1 MNNSNNSSQK
11 SMSIAEQKC
20 EFCEKIFSTKFN
32 LQRHLQNTKYCLKKR
47 GLQTNKIYCPSCKK
61 ILSSKRSLKSHQN
74 ICIGK
79 KIKYY
84 EEQNIRNEER
94 IKALE
99 KILENK
105 DEQIL
110 KQLKQI
116 EKLEDK
122 LENIA
127 IKAVERPTYQDN
139 RKSNVNQII
148 NNLQPITEEH
158 LKEQVQYLTFDHI
171 KRGIPGYVEYALEYP
186 LKDRII
192 CVDFSRR
199 KIKYK
204 DTDENIITDP
214 EMSKLSQKLFSAID
228 ERNQTLILDYLEQ
241 MNKRLFGNIDDEKSE
256 EDHLEDDRIVKE
268 VSRICDYK
276 IGVLKG
282 SRGDLTDFQ
291 RDFIKGVCTKVSS

>member
-1 MNNSNNSSQK
+1 MSTYKCQYCKNNFSSK
-11 SMSIAEQKC
+11 SSLTTHIKRARYC
-20 EFCEKIFSTKFN
+20 IKIRYNKSKDKQGVFICDDCNRGFTSKQSLN
-32 LQRHLQNTKYCLKKR
+32 IHKENCLK
-47 GLQTNKIYCPSCKK
+47 Y
-61 ILSSKRSLKSHQN
+61 N
-74 ICIGK
+74 IK
-79 KIKYY
+79 L
-84 EEQNIRNEER
+84 ER
-94 IKALE
+94 IKLQRCNE
-99 KILENK
+99 IEIDIYK
-105 DEQIL
+105 
-110 KQLKQI
+110 KQYEECKKNAQI
-116 EKLEDK
+116 ERERYEKRISELEGR

-127 IKAVERPTYQDN
+127 IKADERPTTYQDN

-158 LKEQVQYLTFDHI
+158 FKEQAQYLTFDHI
-171 KRGIPGYVEYALEYP
+171 KRGVPGYVEYALEYP
-186 LKDRII
+186 LKNRVI

-228 ERNQTLILDYLEQ
+228 ERNKALILDYLEE
-241 MNKRLFGNIDDEKSE
+241 MRKRLFGNIDDEKSE